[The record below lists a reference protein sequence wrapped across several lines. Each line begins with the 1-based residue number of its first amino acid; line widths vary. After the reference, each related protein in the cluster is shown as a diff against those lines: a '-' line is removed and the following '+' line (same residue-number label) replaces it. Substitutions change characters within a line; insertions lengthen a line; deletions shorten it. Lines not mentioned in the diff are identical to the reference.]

1 MYCCCFYKSVRGI
14 LKNNIY
20 TLWVENKD
28 FMKIS
33 KAYLYT
39 HIDNESYKPFKEVEK
54 RNIKNSIT
62 NFKRDLIFACGNKT
76 LFTDYFSETLI
87 QISNSKDIVALTN
100 INLIN
105 VLSNSFYID
114 DVLTPLFELNKI
126 THKQDNINIDLILEM
141 NFIDKKI
148 MMKTDQD
155 LYMCAIY
162 YDNEKAIRL
171 SDETGSIYL
180 NNDGYTMIYFVS
192 THMFYKTGFVLI
204 DNRNGNYLATND
216 ILKCIK
222 ITG

>member
-1 MYCCCFYKSVRGI
+1 MLWGFCFLGI